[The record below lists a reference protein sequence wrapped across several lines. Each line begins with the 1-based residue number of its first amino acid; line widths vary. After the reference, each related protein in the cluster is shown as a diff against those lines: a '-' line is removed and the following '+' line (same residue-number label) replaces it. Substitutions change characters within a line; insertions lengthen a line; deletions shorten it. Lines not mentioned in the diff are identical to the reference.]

1 MKVLMAGTDIGRCRH
16 EIMVTSAL
24 KNHEAGAGL
33 GCGIL
38 AYLIWGFFPVY
49 FKSLASVPSL
59 QVVAHRVVWSI
70 LFLFLL
76 IAVRSRLTDVQNALK
91 SRRSLLI
98 LVTTAF
104 LIATNW
110 LVFIIAVGHAQ
121 VLQASLG
128 YFITP
133 FVSVLLG
140 FLFLKE
146 RLRRMQLFGMLL
158 ATCGVLLLTVQYG
171 HIPWAALTLALTFGS
186 YGLLRKIVEVDAL
199 IGLTVETFLV
209 APVALGYLIFVSSN
223 GTGAFPISGITVN
236 SLLMLAG
243 VVTAVPLL
251 LFATAAR
258 RLKLATIGF
267 LQYITPTLHFLLAV
281 LVYGESFTL
290 SNLSSFILI
299 WSGLCFYSVD
309 AWLAMRTYRMGLS

>member
-1 MKVLMAGTDIGRCRH
+1 V
-16 EIMVTSAL
+16 
-24 KNHEAGAGL
+24 GL

-49 FKSLASVPSL
+49 FKYLVSVSAL

-76 IAVRSRLTDVQNALK
+76 ITMRSGLSSVRTALK

-98 LVTTAF
+98 LVASAS

-146 RLRRMQLFGMLL
+146 RLRRLQLFGLLL

-171 HIPWAALTLALTFGS
+171 KIPWAALTLALTFGS
-186 YGLLRKIVEVDAL
+186 YGLLRKIVDVDAL
-199 IGLTVETFLV
+199 TGLTIETLLV
-209 APVALGYLIFVSSN
+209 APVAVGYLIYVSCN
-223 GTGAFPISGITVN
+223 GTGAFPFSGTKIN
-236 SLLMLAG
+236 SLLMFAG
-243 VVTAVPLL
+243 IVTAVPLL
-251 LFATAAR
+251 LFATSAR
-258 RLKLATIGF
+258 RLKLATVGF
-267 LQYITPTLHFLLAV
+267 LQYITPTLQFLLAV
-281 LVYGESFTL
+281 LVYGELFSL
-290 SNLSSFILI
+290 SNLFSFVLI
-299 WSGLCFYSVD
+299 WGGLCLYSVD
-309 AWLAMRTYRMGLS
+309 AWLAMSTYRRLGT